1 MKKDYEKKNSFNYG
15 LIIKTALLN
24 IITTAAFIFIFAV
37 VMYLAQT
44 GYEFATVFATVSLA
58 AGSLVSAFYLARKI
72 AKKGFLVG
80 LLVGGAEFIIVT
92 LISMFADKGGI
103 TVNTVFHL
111 IIILLSSLIGGIVG
125 VNKAGKQ
132 KYI

>member
-15 LIIKTALLN
+15 LIIKTAILN

-58 AGSLVSAFYLARKI
+58 AGTLVSAFYLARKI

-103 TVNTVFHL
+103 TVNTLFHL
-111 IIILLSSLIGGIVG
+111 IIILLSSLIGGIMG

>member
-92 LISMFADKGGI
+92 LISMFVDKGGI
-103 TVNTVFHL
+103 TVNTLFHL

>member
-58 AGSLVSAFYLARKI
+58 AGTLVSAFYLAKKI

-103 TVNTVFHL
+103 TVNTLFHL

>member
-15 LIIKTALLN
+15 LIIKTAILN

-103 TVNTVFHL
+103 TVNTLFHL

>member
-15 LIIKTALLN
+15 LIIKTAILN

-72 AKKGFLVG
+72 GKKGFLVG

-92 LISMFADKGGI
+92 LISMFVDKGGI
-103 TVNTVFHL
+103 TVNTLFHL

>member
-58 AGSLVSAFYLARKI
+58 AGTLVSAFYLARKI

-103 TVNTVFHL
+103 TVNTLFHL
-111 IIILLSSLIGGIVG
+111 IIILLSSLIGGIMG

>member
-44 GYEFATVFATVSLA
+44 
-58 AGSLVSAFYLARKI
+58 LVSAFYLARKI

-103 TVNTVFHL
+103 TVNTLFHL

>member
-1 MKKDYEKKNSFNYG
+1 MKQDYEKKNGFNYG
-15 LIIKTALLN
+15 LILKTALLN

-44 GYEFATVFATVSLA
+44 GYEYATVFATVSLA
-58 AGSLVSAFYLARKI
+58 AGGFVSAFYFAKKI

-92 LISMFADKGGI
+92 FISLFADKGGI
-103 TVNTVFHL
+103 TVNTLFHL